1 MLNRR
6 DAAMSFIFV
15 TVALDMLALGVII
28 PVWPTLIKSF
38 TSQND
43 ATASLALGAI
53 AVVWAIGQ
61 FFAAP
66 VLGVL
71 SDRFGRRPV
80 ILASNLGSSIDYV
93 IMALAPAL
101 VWLYVGRAISGVM
114 SASVPTASAYV
125 ADVTPPDK
133 RAGAYGMI
141 GAAFGVGFVIGPAL
155 GGWLGGYDPW
165 LPFWVAAGLTL
176 ANFCYGLFVL
186 PESLPREK
194 RRRRFEWR
202 RANPLGSLRL
212 LRSHREL
219 FGIASVA
226 FIGYV
231 AHEAYAVYVL
241 YGQHRYGWNTA
252 TLGLGLAI
260 VGISSAVVTAVLS
273 QRAVDALGTRR
284 ALLAGLFFG
293 GVGFWLFGSPS
304 TLIFWVAIP
313 INALWGIAGSAEQVY
328 MTKRVRDDEQGELQG
343 ALGSMRS
350 IAMIGAPMIFAGIF
364 AYFIKAGGSGIELP
378 GAPWYLAGAL
388 LFGSMVVAW
397 FVTAK
402 SHDVPG
408 PRETAAAY
416 EESLPGDVPV
426 ARS

>member
-1 MLNRR
+1 MINRR
-6 DAAMSFIFV
+6 DAALSFIFV
-15 TVALDMLALGVII
+15 TVVLDMLAFGVII

-38 TSQND
+38 TGQND
-43 ATASLALGAI
+43 ATASLEIGAI
-53 AVVWAIGQ
+53 SVIWAIGQ

-80 ILASNLGSSIDYV
+80 ILASNLGGALDYA

-101 VWLYVGRAISGVM
+101 AWLYFGRALSGVM

-125 ADVTPPDK
+125 ADVTPPEK

-141 GAAFGVGFVIGPAL
+141 GAAFGVGFVVGPAL
-155 GGWLGGYDPW
+155 GGWLGGYDPR

-176 ANFCYGLFVL
+176 ANFFYGLFVL
-186 PESLPREK
+186 PESLAREK
-194 RRRRFEWR
+194 RRKRFEWR

-219 FGIASVA
+219 FGIAGVA

-231 AHEAYAVYVL
+231 AHEAYTVYVL

-252 TLGLGLAI
+252 TLGFGLAI
-260 VGISSAVVTAVLS
+260 VGISSGVVTAVLS
-273 QRAVDALGTRR
+273 QRAVDALGTRK
-284 ALLAGLFFG
+284 ALLAGLFCG
-293 GVGFWLFGSPS
+293 GVGFWLFGSPAA
-304 TLIFWVAIP
+304 LVFWIAIP
-313 INALWGIAGSAEQVY
+313 VNALWGIAGSAEQVY
-328 MTKRVRDDEQGELQG
+328 LTKRVRDDEQGELQG
-343 ALGSMRS
+343 ALGSLRS

-364 AYFIKAGGSGIELP
+364 AYFIKGGAGSVDLP
-378 GAPWYLAGAL
+378 GAPWYLAAAL
-388 LFGSMVVAW
+388 LFGSLVLAW
-397 FVTAK
+397 FVTSP

-408 PRETAAAY
+408 IRETAAAF

-426 ARS
+426 A